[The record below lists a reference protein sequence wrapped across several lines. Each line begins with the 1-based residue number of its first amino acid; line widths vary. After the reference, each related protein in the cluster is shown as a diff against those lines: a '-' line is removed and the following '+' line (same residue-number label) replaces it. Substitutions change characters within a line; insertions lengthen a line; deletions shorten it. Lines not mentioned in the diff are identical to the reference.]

1 MTISNLFL
9 PIFICSGQD
18 HMKTP
23 PTRGW
28 DEIIVEFLN
37 ASTSTIEIEQL
48 CC

>member
-9 PIFICSGQD
+9 PIFISSVQD
-18 HMKTP
+18 HTKTP

-28 DEIIVEFLN
+28 DEIIAECLN
-37 ASTSTIEIEQL
+37 SSTSTIEIELL